1 MARAHNPATPHL
13 AGLTFYSLLLCLFSL
28 AHTVLGQTPSPV
40 QEMAFARA
48 GPLLYVQ
55 GGKIDSNG
63 VLQTITNQ
71 LYALDLSKSW
81 ATTAA
86 PWISLAAGDA
96 NFLFNAVAAPDN
108 QSIYTIATAANN
120 AFSFK
125 KYNIPTN
132 TWDPNPFLSGTSNQ
146 IRQATRPVVDPRTG
160 LVYLTDTNYMNIFNV
175 VSGAMDSSLIPSNAL
190 TSRRFMGSVYNAARQ
205 SIMFYG
211 GLGFNGTVDPLAT
224 YVTEYNIGL
233 QGWSNFTTTGTPPV
247 SRSDFCMASSE
258 DGNKVVVYGGRIP
271 LNNSATPPIDY
282 TDTFHILDIPTGQWT
297 QGPSGSPRLY
307 MACVIVGD
315 QFVAWGGARGG
326 GNTYSSTPPVVFDL
340 TKGQWVDK
348 YTAPSYLLNGPHPTT
363 TGPAS
368 ATGTPQPGP
377 GPGAPESKSSNN
389 NLGAILGGVFGSL
402 FVITVAGLIYM
413 FFLRRQD
420 KVKYSIPSDQKPGG
434 DASDDNNNNNNNNNN
449 NSSSESGPEVLQ
461 TPPTSFMSS
470 VFTYQQ
476 QNGSQQSQPRNP
488 QHLLPKTSELEPRVP
503 QAPQDLSSL
512 QMKHTPKVD
521 GPVYALVNNTP
532 QPPTAPQHIHVYNPV
547 VTSVPSVNY
556 GYVAPA
562 ANNTPV
568 YHPQSGYPMPGQ
580 LGVTM
585 AASQPTNVVYVAHP
599 TPPLD
604 YSNTNTNVFDT
615 TLASQGSNPSTQYG
629 YTSDSY
635 ATRSTQLSPT
645 TTQVYYVPSTTAAT
659 GHPSGVPVSVAYSQG
674 PVGQGY
680 GATSPVASSTPT
692 GAHYYTAHVPGFGPS
707 YTSDVNVHVPSTQP

>member
-1 MARAHNPATPHL
+1 MARAHSPATPHL

-28 AHTVLGQTPSPV
+28 AHTVLGQVPSPV

-55 GGKIDSNG
+55 GGKFENNG
-63 VLQTITNQ
+63 VVQTVTNQ
-71 LYALDLSKSW
+71 LYALDLSRSW

-86 PWISLAAGDA
+86 PWINLAAGDS
-96 NFLFNAVAAPDN
+96 NFLFNAVAASNN

-146 IRQATRPVVDPRTG
+146 IRLATRPVIDPRTG

-175 VSGAMDSSLIPSNAL
+175 VSGAMDSNLMPSYAL

-211 GLGFNGTVDPLAT
+211 GLDFNGTIDPLAT
-224 YVTEYNIGL
+224 YVTEYNIEL
-233 QGWSNFTTTGTPPV
+233 KAWSNF
-247 SRSDFCMASSE
+247 
-258 DGNKVVVYGGRIP
+258 VVVYGGRIP
-271 LNNSATPPIDY
+271 LNNSATPPIAY

-315 QFVAWGGARGG
+315 QFVAWGGARGD

-363 TGPAS
+363 NGPAS
-368 ATGTPQPGP
+368 PTGTPQPS
-377 GPGAPESKSSNN
+377 PGAPESKSSNS

-402 FVITVAGLIYM
+402 FVITMAGVIYM
-413 FFLRRQD
+413 FLLRRQD
-420 KVKYSIPSDQKPGG
+420 KIKYSTPSDQKPGR
-434 DASDDNNNNNNNNNN
+434 DARNDDDDNINNN
-449 NSSSESGPEVLQ
+449 NSSSSKNGPEALQ
-461 TPPTSFMSS
+461 SPPTSFLSS
-470 VFTYQQ
+470 LFTYQQ
-476 QNGSQQSQPRNP
+476 QNDSQHSQPRNP
-488 QHLLPKTSELEPRVP
+488 QQILPKSSELESRAP
-503 QAPQDLSSL
+503 QVPQDLSSL

-532 QPPTAPQHIHVYNPV
+532 QPPKAPQHIHVHNPV

-556 GYVAPA
+556 GYVASA
-562 ANNTPV
+562 ANNTPLV
-568 YHPQSGYPMPGQ
+568 YHPQSEYPMPRQ
-580 LGVTM
+580 PGVTM
-585 AASQPTNVVYVAHP
+585 ATSQPANVVYVAHP

-604 YSNTNTNVFDT
+604 YSNTNTIVFDT
-615 TLASQGSNPSTQYG
+615 TLASEGSNPSTQYG
-629 YTSDSY
+629 YTSDPY

-645 TTQVYYVPSTTAAT
+645 NTQTQVYYAPSTTAAT
-659 GHPSGVPVSVAYSQG
+659 GHPSGVPVFVAYSQG
-674 PVGQGY
+674 PTGQGY
-680 GATSPVASSTPT
+680 EATSPVASTKPT
-692 GAHYYTAHVPGFGPS
+692 GAHYYSAHVPGFGPS
-707 YTSDVNVHVPSTQP
+707 YTSDVNVH